1 MKNACVQ
8 GSVLG
13 PAGGKDKGQL
23 DLKRSSLPH
32 HPFCTPQNDFIHR
45 TDPFSILP
53 FFHSFILSFLLTM
66 IAATATRAVK
76 LIPSARLRPVSG
88 HRNSVVVRAAEN
100 SADAEAP
107 SATNSSTVFY
117 AGSSYTEE
125 SWAEAVKAGAV
136 SVAPSAPAE
145 SMVAEL
151 SLGDLMAF
159 SGPAPELIN
168 GRLAMLA
175 FVSAFFA
182 ELSSG
187 ESVLKQWADEPT
199 GVLLTFVLFSA
210 ASLIPMMNGAN
221 REAFGPFSPKA
232 EELNGRAAMIGFAA
246 LLIVEGVRGGQALF

>member
-1 MKNACVQ
+1 M
-8 GSVLG
+8 
-13 PAGGKDKGQL
+13 
-23 DLKRSSLPH
+23 
-32 HPFCTPQNDFIHR
+32 
-45 TDPFSILP
+45 
-53 FFHSFILSFLLTM
+53 M
-66 IAATATRAVK
+66 IAATATRAVTR
-76 LIPSARLRPVSG
+76 IPSMCSARLRPVSG
-88 HRNSVVVRAAEN
+88 HRNSTIARAEKA
-100 SADAEAP
+100 ADAEA
-107 SATNSSTVFY
+107 SSTSNTSNTSNTSTVFY

-136 SVAPSAPAE
+136 SVAPSEPAE
-145 SMVAEL
+145 SMAAQL

-175 FVSAFFA
+175 FVSALFA

>member
-1 MKNACVQ
+1 MVATTTTRCV
-8 GSVLG
+8 
-13 PAGGKDKGQL
+13 
-23 DLKRSSLPH
+23 
-32 HPFCTPQNDFIHR
+32 
-45 TDPFSILP
+45 
-53 FFHSFILSFLLTM
+53 HSFSFETFILLHASILSFFYMM
-66 IAATATRAVK
+66 IAATATRAVTR
-76 LIPSARLRPVSG
+76 IPSMCSARLRPVSG
-88 HRNSVVVRAAEN
+88 HRNSTVARAEKA
-100 SADAEAP
+100 ADAEA
-107 SATNSSTVFY
+107 SSTSNTSNTSTVFY

-136 SVAPSAPAE
+136 SVAPSEPAE
-145 SMVAEL
+145 SMAAQL

-175 FVSAFFA
+175 FVSALFA

-187 ESVLKQWADEPT
+187 ESVLKQWGDEPT